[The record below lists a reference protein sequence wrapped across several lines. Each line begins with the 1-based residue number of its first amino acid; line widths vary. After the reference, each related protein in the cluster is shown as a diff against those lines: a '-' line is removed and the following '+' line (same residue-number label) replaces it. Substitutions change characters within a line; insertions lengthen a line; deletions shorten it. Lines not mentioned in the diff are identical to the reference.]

1 MQAKKALREYLGV
14 AVLLSAF
21 TTPAVAV
28 DFSSLLAGW
37 VDMFNQKVSALKV
50 VTKQEAIA
58 AEKVAFATRDSVSAL
73 ATAYVSNRQAQMTRD
88 AAQRFGNQG
97 QGVFPCFQSDISL
110 QFADTVTKT
119 ALAGQGVSAQ
129 MQAAPYG
136 DESARRTDQVALHRG
151 AYCSVSEHKAGLCK
165 VSAMG
170 LQSADADFSM
180 LVKGGTKGSSERS
193 AGYDFIDNVVPVR
206 ATAACSSP
214 SCLAR
219 LADIRTMNSLDS
231 LARNT
236 LISMIEARSVQNP

>member
-1 MQAKKALREYLGV
+1 MA
-14 AVLLSAF
+14 
-21 TTPAVAV
+21 
-28 DFSSLLAGW
+28 
-37 VDMFNQKVSALKV
+37 
-50 VTKQEAIA
+50 
-58 AEKVAFATRDSVSAL
+58 SVSIVFRKDKINKQGL
-73 ATAYVSNRQAQMTRD
+73 APIHIRIIKDRKPRYVTTGYMVHELDWDDKNKRIKGRGKD
-88 AAQRFGNQG
+88 AETNARINA
-97 QGVFPCFQSDISL
+97 DISL
-110 QFADTVTKT
+110 QFADTAAKT
-119 ALAGQGVSAQ
+119 ATAGQGVSAQ
-129 MQAAPYG
+129 MQAVSYG